1 VKFRLFKSKNLTT
14 NIFEEFKSKWDLEKL
29 DVRTGNTAAEIIDCF
44 EYFGVSPSD
53 QLINL
58 YTTLDG
64 KDEMDG
70 EHFRLWSLQEIRED
84 NDSVEK
90 CERTRKYGVIFADYL
105 VNCWCYRI
113 SKTGEIF
120 IDYFSDDR
128 PPELRAISLLEFFKL
143 MQNNPDDAL
152 I

>member
-1 VKFRLFKSKNLTT
+1 MKFRLFKSKKITT
-14 NIFEEFKSKWDLEKL
+14 NIFEEFKSKWDLENL
-29 DVRTGNTAAEIIDCF
+29 DVHPGRTAAEIIKCF
-44 EYFGVSPSD
+44 EKFGVTPSD

-70 EHFRLWSLQEIRED
+70 EYFRLWSLQEIRED
-84 NDSVEK
+84 NDSVEE
-90 CERTRKYGVIFADYL
+90 CERTGKYGVVFGDYL

-113 SKTGEIF
+113 SKNGEIL
-120 IDYFSDDR
+120 IDYFSDDQ
-128 PPELRAISLLEFFKL
+128 PPELRANSLLEFFEL
-143 MQNNPDDAL
+143 MKKNPNDAL